1 MGTLWHSLPANAQ
14 DALILVALLMPAV
27 LIGSVIRR
35 GFAPGP
41 VVGAMIRRHV
51 WTNAIFALLVAASV
65 ATGVGL
71 LAQERALR
79 VASAQSADKF
89 DLVIAAP
96 GSEITMLLATVFLQ
110 PSNVALLSGETYDAV
125 ASHPRVALA
134 APLAFGDSHDGA
146 PVIGTTAEFVRY
158 LSDDRIDGAMFET
171 YEQAVIGSAMGLEI
185 GDGFE
190 PAHGHGD
197 AAELGVHGTILTVTG
212 RMAPTGTPWDR
223 AILVPVEQVWEAH
236 GMPTGHPIDDPGLGP
251 PFDPAHFPGTPAI
264 VVHGTSLAGLYALQ
278 SQFTRDAESMAFFP
292 GTVLSQL
299 HAVMGDVRQAMSLLS
314 LVSQML
320 VALAILTGLLILTR
334 LFSRQMALLRALGA
348 PARFVFAVVWSQAAL
363 LLSTGAA
370 LGLMLGFAASALLS
384 DIVSAR
390 TDMAV
395 HAALGWPELHATAAF
410 IALASVLS
418 LVPAL
423 AVLRQPTVAGLRG

>member
-1 MGTLWHSLPANAQ
+1 MGSLWQSLPANAQ
-14 DALILVALLMPAV
+14 DALIFVALLLPAL
-27 LIGSVIRR
+27 LIGGAIRQ

-41 VVGAMIRRHV
+41 VVGAMIRRHA
-51 WTNAIFALLVAASV
+51 WTNGIFLLLVAASV

-79 VASAQSADKF
+79 VSSAQSADKF

-110 PSNVALLSGETYDAV
+110 PSNVALLSGDTYDAV
-125 ASHPRVALA
+125 ASHPRVTLA
-134 APLAFGDSHDGA
+134 APLAYGDSFGGA
-146 PVIGTTAEFVRY
+146 PVIGTTAEFASY
-158 LSDDRIDGAMFET
+158 LTDDRIDGEIFAAIDE
-171 YEQAVIGSAMGLEI
+171 AIVGSTVELDI
-185 GDGFE
+185 GDEFE

-197 AAELGVHGTILTVTG
+197 AAEYGVHGILLTVTG

-223 AILVPVEQVWEAH
+223 AILVPVEQVWDAH
-236 GMPTGHPIDDPGLGP
+236 GMPTGHPPGDLQLGP

-278 SQFTRDAESMAFFP
+278 SQFTRDTESMAFFP

-314 LVSQML
+314 LVSQTL

-363 LLSTGAA
+363 LLSVGAA
-370 LGLMLGFAASALLS
+370 LGLLLGYGASAVLS
-384 DIVSAR
+384 GIVSAQ

-395 HAALGWPELHATAAF
+395 HATLGWPELHATAAF
-410 IALASVLS
+410 IALASILS